1 MKARNRYLL
10 VLAVVWG
17 PCLLAGAATYAV
29 ILRPQLDHRQE
40 LEALVASTKERY
52 ARALEAAK
60 EKDQSQLA
68 GQVESL
74 HHRIGEFVVPLA
86 DTSNLTFRIGELAH
100 GAKLTSFGMR
110 PANRTGSE
118 AGPDLERIAEKHL
131 DMTFS
136 GEFRHFAAF
145 LNTLERHHPVLF
157 VETFAISRPMD
168 KDSQPQAS
176 MEVAVLV
183 EKAPGP
189 AGASK

>member
-1 MKARNRYLL
+1 M
-10 VLAVVWG
+10 VLAIAWG
-17 PCLLAGAATYAV
+17 PCLLAGAASYAM

-40 LEALVASTKERY
+40 LEALVASSKERY
-52 ARALEAAK
+52 ARAIEAAK
-60 EKDQSQLA
+60 EKDQSRLA
-68 GQVESL
+68 SQVEGQRN
-74 HHRIGEFVVPLA
+74 RISDFVVPLA
-86 DTSNLTFRIGELAH
+86 DTPDLAFKIGTLADE
-100 GAKLTSFGMR
+100 AKLTSFGMR
-110 PANRTGSE
+110 PANKTGPE

-145 LNTLERHHPVLF
+145 LNTLERRHPVVF

-168 KDSQPQAS
+168 KDSQPQAN

-183 EKAPGP
+183 EKAAGP